1 MKYVTSK
8 DGTRI
13 AYEEVGDGPAVLLV
27 GGGLDD
33 GSENAPLAPALATQF
48 TVYNYARRGR
58 AGSGD
63 TQPYALDR
71 EIEDIANLLEVTGG
85 SAHAFG
91 ASSGGALVLEGVA
104 AGLPIDTAAVYE
116 VPYCLARDMAD
127 RARAYV
133 AQLGPLLAEGRR
145 GDALELFMW
154 FAGSSTA
161 DIAQAR
167 ESEWWPGLE
176 AIAHTLAYDAACM
189 GGFRPPT
196 ERLARIEQPVLVLT
210 GGCSPAS
217 QGGIGGLPPDFF
229 DQAADAIAAALPR
242 SERLTLEGA
251 GHMVDAKALAPV
263 LGRFFGC
270 RQR

>member
-13 AYEEVGDGPAVLLV
+13 SYEEVGDGPAVLLV

-154 FAGSSTA
+154 FAGSSAA

-189 GGFRPPT
+189 GDFRPPT
-196 ERLARIEQPVLVLT
+196 ERLARIERPVLVLT
-210 GGCSPAS
+210 GGCSPGS
-217 QGGIGGLPPDFF
+217 QGGMGGLPPDFF